1 VSAVRAAVPCRSARV
16 FGQRVCAFAIST
28 VFATIPLRVN
38 AVENAGFAT
47 DLSSWNNFFGHPAA
61 WDPTD
66 ASGNPA
72 SGSARISNPFPGN
85 GGALFVLGQCEVAIP
100 NQSYRFGAR
109 AQLLAGSAPGVAAEI
124 VASFHLSSD
133 CSDTPLVSHFG
144 SGSYATTWER
154 ITGFAPANAQAGSIR
169 VWIALSKE
177 AGVDSVESAR
187 FDDVFLTLT
196 PVFRDGF
203 ESP

>member
-1 VSAVRAAVPCRSARV
+1 MARRIRALVALAALTALPLSA
-16 FGQRVCAFAIST
+16 Q
-28 VFATIPLRVN
+28 

-47 DLSSWNNFFGHPAA
+47 DLSSWNNFYGHPAQ
-61 WDPTD
+61 WDPAD

-85 GGALFVLGQCEVAIP
+85 GGALLVLGQCEVAIP

-109 AQLLAGSAPGVAAEI
+109 AQLLAGSSPGVAAEV

-133 CSDTPLVSHFG
+133 CSDSQLISHFG
-144 SGSYATTWER
+144 TGSLATTWER

-169 VWIALSKE
+169 IWIALSKE

-187 FDDVFLTLT
+187 FDNVFLTPM

>member
-1 VSAVRAAVPCRSARV
+1 MSVVPIALPYRSERIV
-16 FGQRVCAFAIST
+16 GHRFGALAISIL
-28 VFATIPLRVN
+28 FAALPLRVN

-47 DLSSWNNFFGHPAA
+47 DLSSWNNFFGHPAE
-61 WDPTD
+61 WDPAD

-85 GGALFVLGQCEVAIP
+85 GGALLVLGQCEVAIP
-100 NQSYRFGAR
+100 NQAYRFGAR
-109 AQLLAGSAPGVAAEI
+109 AQLLAGSSPGVAAEI

-133 CSDTPLVSHFG
+133 CSDAQLISHFG
-144 SGSYATTWER
+144 TGSYATTWEP

-187 FDDVFLTLT
+187 FDDVFLTPT